1 MEQVT
6 SQTENKVGKGTQ
18 FISETLCDFVLISER
33 KFKNVGFVHIDDDAS
48 FFFVASAVENHCG
61 SGPSSSAKH

>member
-18 FISETLCDFVLISER
+18 FISETLCDFFLISER

-48 FFFVASAVENHCG
+48 FFVCFGC
-61 SGPSSSAKH
+61 

>member
-48 FFFVASAVENHCG
+48 FCFCFGC
-61 SGPSSSAKH
+61 